1 MGDTIRWQG
10 LILAWLGLAYDAGIA
25 LAAEPAKPRA
35 AAEQQLAELVLLPK
49 ASALQLR
56 VEGFQMPPGGHLQG
70 VQLAFDKQA
79 NEYVMYLSHDSATV
93 AYLVIARFAADLGQ
107 PGRVVHVQRLPSDGQ
122 SPPLRHAGGIQ
133 LSRNVLAVGVED
145 NQQKL
150 RSEVQFWDVS
160 RPEQPRQL
168 RHLTIQRRGSVAK
181 EMTAGAVGLVQR
193 ASDYV
198 LVVGNWDCRAIDTYV
213 SNGRPLDQPDCRF
226 AFAGRWEAARAASQ
240 DWPAGGE
247 FGAYQAINLVAG
259 NQVGGPGDALAMVG
273 FDTMPSGANRIDV
286 YSFEPQVEPSRRLVK
301 VASQVAHLAPGNL
314 FRYAAGLSLE
324 QGRVLVL
331 ASPSQL
337 SKATTLSLLRAS
349 PSATANEPR

>member
-1 MGDTIRWQG
+1 MGGTTRWQG
-10 LILAWLGLAYDAGIA
+10 LILAWLALAYDAGIA
-25 LAAEPAKPRA
+25 LAVEPEKPRA
-35 AAEQQLAELVLLPK
+35 AAERLLAELVLLPK

-70 VQLAFDKQA
+70 VQPAFDEQA
-79 NEYVMYLSHDSATV
+79 NEYVLYLSHDSTTV
-93 AYLVIARFAADLGQ
+93 AYLVTARFPAELDK
-107 PGRVVHVQRLPSDGQ
+107 PGRVAHVLHLPSDGQ
-122 SPPLRHAGGIQ
+122 SPPLRHAGGFQ
-133 LSRNVLAVGVED
+133 LSGHVLAVGVED

-150 RSEVQFWDVS
+150 RSEVQFWDVA
-160 RPEQPRQL
+160 RPQQPQQL

-193 ASDYV
+193 SRDYV
-198 LVVGNWDCRAIDTYV
+198 LVVGNWDCRAIDIYV
-213 SNGRPLDQPDCRF
+213 SNGRPLDQPYCSF
-226 AFAGRWEAARAASQ
+226 AFKGRWEAARAARQ

-259 NQVGGPGDALAMVG
+259 NQVGGPADALAMVG
-273 FDTMPSGANRIDV
+273 FDTMPSGMNRMDV
-286 YSFEPQVEPSRRLVK
+286 FSFEPQAEPSRRLVK
-301 VASQVAHLAPGNL
+301 TASQVAPLAPGNL